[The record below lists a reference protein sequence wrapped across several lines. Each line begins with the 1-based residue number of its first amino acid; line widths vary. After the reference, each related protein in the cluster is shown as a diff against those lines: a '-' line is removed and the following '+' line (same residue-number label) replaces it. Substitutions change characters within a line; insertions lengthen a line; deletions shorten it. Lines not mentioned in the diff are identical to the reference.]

1 MEHLYNWAVHR
12 SSCIKV
18 SICIYISDLV
28 SISEYLRNEVEKI
41 EAWIRDKELMVSQG
55 DLGKDYE
62 HCLELQKKLDD
73 VDGDMRV
80 DESR

>member
-1 MEHLYNWAVHR
+1 M
-12 SSCIKV
+12 V